1 MSEPLTAA
9 IVRDCIYGLRHQPHI
24 SREDIAS
31 LLERDLLA
39 ALDAARTPALD
50 ELRRQV
56 EELHRP
62 GRSDI
67 NYRAVLALIDAALA
81 TPPEPGD

>member
-1 MSEPLTAA
+1 MSEPLTAEEEA
-9 IVRDCIYGLRHQPHI
+9 EL
-24 SREDIAS
+24 REDFAIHGVLVYGEDVA
-31 LLERDLLA
+31 RLLA
-39 ALDAARTPALD
+39 TLDAARTPALD